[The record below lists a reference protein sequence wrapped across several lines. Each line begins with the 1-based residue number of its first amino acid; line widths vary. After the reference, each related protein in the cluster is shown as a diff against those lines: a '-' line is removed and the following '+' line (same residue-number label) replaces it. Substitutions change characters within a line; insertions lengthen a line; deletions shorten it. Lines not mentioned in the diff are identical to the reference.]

1 MLTYT
6 DSIDLVWR
14 IAAWEA
20 DWLNHEFIER
30 EHVFDAL
37 CKSHELLQNNETKK
51 IKVQLMP
58 ILDVLQ
64 ACDIDPK
71 ELRRRVRGYVGKGEY
86 KRAEGEVIHRSEECK
101 RYFARAAETA
111 RADGDAVVAPL
122 HLMKTLLLDPGPHI
136 EKSLT
141 DLNATPGKIL
151 ELLIKGKKRVKEE
164 VATPLLN
171 RFCRNLTVL
180 AGQGT
185 LKPLVGRRD
194 ELLCM
199 VRTLL
204 LSEKNNPVL
213 VGEAGVGKTAIVEGL
228 ANRIASGNVNPKLHG
243 KKIMELSLAALV
255 AGTKYRGEFEERIL
269 GIIKEAK
276 TNPDV
281 ILFIDEIH
289 TLVGAGGAQGS
300 LDASNIMKPML
311 ARGEIAVIGATTTED
326 YNRCIAKDHALER
339 RFQPITVEEPDPD
352 ETLRI
357 LEGLRERYEQEHEV
371 RIFPEALKALV
382 DLSVRYLPYRRLP
395 DKAVELMD
403 KACVMVKVPTLS
415 CHKEINDTE
424 CDEIDRNKMKGSP
437 ESFFVNAGV
446 VAEVV
451 AQETGVPLGRIKED
465 ERDKL
470 LMLAKVL
477 GTRVIGQDEV
487 VEKVI
492 QFVKLARA
500 GLRDSRRPMG
510 VFLFLGPTAVGKTEL
525 SKALAKALF
534 GSEDEMIRLDMS
546 EYMEKHSVAKLI
558 GAPPGY
564 VGHEQGGQLTNRLRE
579 KPYSVVLMDE
589 IEKAH
594 PEVFDI
600 FLQLFDEGRLTDGK
614 GQTVNARNAILI
626 MTSNIGS
633 DVYSK
638 THPEVGEWENLSDE
652 DKRELANKVAGTFR
666 PEFLNRIDEIIV
678 FNPLSREGLKEIAGL
693 MLNDLKERLKEK
705 EIALEVSDNAVEHL
719 CSKGYDAANGARPLR
734 RVIERLVTEPLSE
747 RILSGELKQGSRVFV
762 DADNERII
770 FLLKG

>member
-30 EHVFDAL
+30 EHVFDAF
-37 CKSHELLQNNETKK
+37 CKAHESLQNNETKK
-51 IKVQLMP
+51 IKKELMP

-101 RYFARAAETA
+101 QYFAKAEETA
-111 RADGDAVVAPL
+111 RADGDAVVAPI
-122 HLMKTLLLDPGPHI
+122 HLMKTLLQDPGPHV
-136 EKSLT
+136 EKTLI
-141 DLNATPGKIL
+141 DLGTTTGEIL
-151 ELLIKGKKRVKEE
+151 ELLIKEKKRVNEE

-171 RFCRNLTVL
+171 RFCRNLSIQ
-180 AGQGT
+180 AQDGK

-204 LSEKNNPVL
+204 LREKNNPVL

-228 ANRIASGNVNPKLHG
+228 ASRIASGNVNPKLHG
-243 KKIMELSLAALV
+243 KKIMELSLASLV

-311 ARGEIAVIGATTTED
+311 ARGEISVIGATTSED
-326 YNRCIAKDHALER
+326 YNRCIAKDHAFER
-339 RFQPITVEEPDPD
+339 RFQPITVEEPNPD

-357 LEGLRERYEQEHEV
+357 LEGLRERHEQEHEV
-371 RIFPEALKALV
+371 RIFPEALKAMV

-403 KACVMVKVPTLS
+403 KACVWVKVPTLS
-415 CHKEINDTE
+415 YHEEINDTE

-477 GTRVIGQDEV
+477 GTRVIGQDEA

-510 VFLFLGPTAVGKTEL
+510 IFLFLGPTGVGKTEL
-525 SKALAKALF
+525 SRALAETLF

-564 VGHEQGGQLTNRLRE
+564 VGHEQGGQLTNRLKK

-600 FLQLFDEGRLTDGK
+600 LLQLFDEGRITDGR
-614 GQTVNARNAILI
+614 GQTMNARDTLFI
-626 MTSNIGS
+626 MTSNIGARLWYREPIGFIDPNS
-633 DVYSK
+633 ENGKDVK
-638 THPEVGEWENLSDE
+638 KN
-652 DKRELANKVAGTFR
+652 
-666 PEFLNRIDEIIV
+666 
-678 FNPLSREGLKEIAGL
+678 
-693 MLNDLKERLKEK
+693 
-705 EIALEVSDNAVEHL
+705 
-719 CSKGYDAANGARPLR
+719 
-734 RVIERLVTEPLSE
+734 
-747 RILSGELKQGSRVFV
+747 
-762 DADNERII
+762 
-770 FLLKG
+770 